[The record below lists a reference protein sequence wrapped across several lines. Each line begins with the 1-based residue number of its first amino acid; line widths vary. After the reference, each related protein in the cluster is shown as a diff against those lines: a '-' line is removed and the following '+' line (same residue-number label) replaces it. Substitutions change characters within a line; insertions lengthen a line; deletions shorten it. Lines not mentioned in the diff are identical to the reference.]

1 MTTEIISHYEQIQ
14 QQAKN
19 LNEIELIEVIDFIN
33 FLQHKKTHKQQRIA
47 IFEQLRSKNSAE
59 QFGDALEWQQEIR
72 QDKKL
77 AGRE

>member
-1 MTTEIISHYEQIQ
+1 MIIEATSYYEQIQ

-33 FLQHKKTHKQQRIA
+33 FLQHKKTHKQQRNA
-47 IFEQLRSKNSAE
+47 IFEQLRSKNIAE
-59 QFGDALEWQQEIR
+59 QFGDALAWQQEIR

-77 AGRE
+77 EGRE

>member
-1 MTTEIISHYEQIQ
+1 MIIEATNYYEQIQ
-14 QQAKN
+14 KQAKN

-33 FLQHKKTHKQQRIA
+33 FLQHKKTHKQQRNA

-77 AGRE
+77 ADRE